1 MGLPGFLPSQPG
13 KQPWGL
19 GSNSGSGFGT
29 RNGTH
34 LGLQG
39 LPARASHNRLQT
51 APYVSVGAGGTE
63 RGAASPKPGAVRDR
77 TAHAGAP
84 GPGVARS
91 VARPL

>member
-29 RNGTH
+29 SNGTH

-63 RGAASPKPGAVRDR
+63 RGAG
-77 TAHAGAP
+77 
-84 GPGVARS
+84 
-91 VARPL
+91 ARPRRGAWERRSGEGEAR